1 MDSFLLLK
9 KAAIIPVFKKGDPHN
24 VENYRSISLLSIF
37 SKIIEKIV
45 YNRIF
50 NFLNQNNILID
61 CQHGFRPG
69 HSTESGTIDF
79 IQHVYKELDDDKYVT
94 AFLFD
99 LTRAFDTI
107 DKDFLSTKLHHLGLR
122 GPINEW
128 VISFLSNRQIITK
141 IGEAESDT
149 FDMNIG
155 TPQGSVLG
163 PLLFLLFVNDLPNH
177 ITGGKVF
184 MYADDTTIVVS
195 DCKADIVLDKAKT
208 ILDEFNNWCYHN
220 RLIINYVKTSCVEFK
235 NKHKIIGNQIFKF
248 NSYEIKSA
256 STASFLGITL
266 DSNLHWEQH
275 IDKTSSKLNKSFY
288 VISSLKNSLNT
299 EALVSV
305 H

>member
-1 MDSFLLLK
+1 MFGAYLATAIDSKITDHFGNNISHECTSPAYNINTMFFNPVTKYEVELVIKNLPNKKSSGLDEVPVKLIKECMTELSQIIADIINLSISLGQFPTALK
-9 KAAIIPVFKKGDPHN
+9 KAAIITVFKKGDPHN
-24 VENYRSISLLSIF
+24 VENYRPISLLSIF

-177 ITGGKVF
+177 ITEGKVF

-208 ILDEFNNWCYHN
+208 ILDEFNN
-220 RLIINYVKTSCVEFK
+220 
-235 NKHKIIGNQIFKF
+235 
-248 NSYEIKSA
+248 
-256 STASFLGITL
+256 
-266 DSNLHWEQH
+266 
-275 IDKTSSKLNKSFY
+275 
-288 VISSLKNSLNT
+288 
-299 EALVSV
+299 
-305 H
+305 